1 MLIWMMRIKLLK
13 LDNYTPGQL
22 KQRLRPDEVEREFG
36 LDKGTLSY
44 MRECSRDTGNLR
56 GPMFLKDAN
65 IILYQRKAVITWINN
80 TTFSPTETQQTQQT
94 LKSVK
99 RNQA

>member
-1 MLIWMMRIKLLK
+1 MK
-13 LDNYTPGQL
+13 LDDYTPQQL
-22 KQRLRPDEVEREFG
+22 KQRIRPDQVQQEFG
-36 LDKGTLSY
+36 IDKDTLSY

>member
-1 MLIWMMRIKLLK
+1 VLK
-13 LDNYTPGQL
+13 DYTDQQL
-22 KQRLRPDEVEREFG
+22 KEFLKPQQVQKEFG
-36 LDKGTLSY
+36 IDKDTLGY

-56 GPMFLKDAN
+56 GPMFLKDEN

-80 TTFSPTETQQTQQT
+80 TSFSPSETQQTQQP

-99 RNQA
+99 SNQA